1 MNKKTIPDY
10 LLIIPLSPDK
20 TQNQEKVPDDQPD
33 RKVTSSPF
41 KMMAQI
47 LKTPCLLKRT
57 LVFSYIW
64 YNNNTIQKY
73 IVN

>member
-10 LLIIPLSPDK
+10 LLIIPDEN
-20 TQNQEKVPDDQPD
+20 QDQEKASEDQLGK
-33 RKVTSSPF
+33 KVTSSPF

-64 YNNNTIQKY
+64 YNNCKIQKY